1 MNQAPTL
8 LKVTYDENLLTSGG
22 YASVSGDEHT
32 TVRELKDAV
41 RRVVE
46 ERGWE
51 RYHNLKDLAIALA
64 VEAAEL
70 LDVFKWRDP
79 GRVEGDERLMG
90 QVRDEL
96 ADVLIYALRLADVA
110 GIDVSMAIHD
120 KLRKNAEKYPL
131 GRRYEW

>member
-1 MNQAPTL
+1 
-8 LKVTYDENLLTSGG
+8 VTYDENLLTSGG

-41 RRVVE
+41 RRFVE

-70 LDVFKWRDP
+70 LDVFKWRGP

-110 GIDVSMAIHD
+110 GIDVSTAVCD
-120 KLRKNAEKYPL
+120 KLRKNAEKYPP